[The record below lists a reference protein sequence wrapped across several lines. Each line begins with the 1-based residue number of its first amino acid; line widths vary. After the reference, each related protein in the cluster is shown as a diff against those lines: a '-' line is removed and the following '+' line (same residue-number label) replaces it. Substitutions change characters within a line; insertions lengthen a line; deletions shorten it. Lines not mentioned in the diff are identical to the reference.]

1 MSTEYIAHA
10 PVRLIRDASIHGAT
24 ERHALRVRYWT
35 GGSRN
40 QSERGLL
47 ATRREGE
54 QLAM

>member
-24 ERHALRVRYWT
+24 ERHTLRVRHWT
-35 GGSRN
+35 GRSRN

-47 ATRREGE
+47 AARREGE